1 MYKPR
6 TLFTALGVVLL
17 LAGLAPFVRVGYLA
31 VAQDHPGGHIQS
43 LIVGTVLLM
52 GAALSAVLGVLA
64 DLIRVNRILLEEGLE
79 RDRNRT

>member
-1 MYKPR
+1 
-6 TLFTALGVVLL
+6 
-17 LAGLAPFVRVGYLA
+17 
-31 VAQDHPGGHIQS
+31 
-43 LIVGTVLLM
+43 M